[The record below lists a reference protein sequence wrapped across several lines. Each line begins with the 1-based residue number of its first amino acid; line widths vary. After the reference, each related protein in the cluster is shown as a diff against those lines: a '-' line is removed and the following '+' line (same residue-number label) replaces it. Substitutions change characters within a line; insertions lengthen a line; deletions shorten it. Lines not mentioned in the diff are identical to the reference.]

1 MKMAANETELR
12 NVLKEKTQ
20 EITIVTSYADKVM
33 NRYKAELTT
42 KINYSMIAML
52 PPMKLGLANYLKF
65 YKVQSYTAG
74 RLVIERR

>member
-1 MKMAANETELR
+1 
-12 NVLKEKTQ
+12 
-20 EITIVTSYADKVM
+20 M
-33 NRYKAELTT
+33 NRYNAELTT

-52 PPMKLGLANYLKF
+52 PPLKLGLANYLKF

>member
-12 NVLKEKTQ
+12 NALKEKTQ

-42 KINYSMIAML
+42 KINYSHDCHASALEVGACEL
-52 PPMKLGLANYLKF
+52 PEIL
-65 YKVQSYTAG
+65 
-74 RLVIERR
+74 